1 MKPDREKPDEREC
14 EKAPDRRR
22 FLRGAGAAAAGLLGA
37 SAFQPARAQSA
48 APIAGFTREELRRD
62 MLAGVE
68 PDIKKDLDLRAK
80 ATEELP
86 RPANLRAPGM
96 LDARFPV
103 AYRTAVPEAMRLLTD
118 YFAAYNDRDLAAVAR
133 TLHFPYAT
141 FETMEPTVYMTP
153 EDFMRNPPPS
163 IHESADAA
171 SQLRPGTY
179 DVMDTLQLQTYNPVN
194 VGLELC
200 YTRYRG
206 DGYKLGINQG
216 IYAITNNDGKWRIQL
231 SSVIFTPTEYIGDKF
246 NDAAEAHLRQ
256 GRTGMAAFGD
266 HDYDLLQG
274 LGWGA
279 GQGNR
284 RTASKTAGI
293 SGSPGATTFFLSGWS
308 GKPMEPYNSKGRKSR
323 LAVSGFPNSA
333 AINAAAGTP
342 DEIAAYERGL
352 GKTNI
357 VRADGKP
364 GWFFEMAG
372 GAVGHYGYTKD
383 LAESRVLHAGPEKAH
398 AFGGYIR
405 YTSDHVFISETRSM
419 SVMVYDKRQGYWVNA
434 GSFGQSIRR
443 ERSNDA
449 FL

>member
-1 MKPDREKPDEREC
+1 MKQRSKTIE
-14 EKAPDRRR
+14 EKAGEASSRRG
-22 FLRGAGAAAAGLLGA
+22 FLRGTGAAAGLLGA
-37 SAFQPARAQSA
+37 AALTPAFGQSA
-48 APIAGFTREELRRD
+48 APVEGFTRDELRRD
-62 MLAGVE
+62 MMAGVE
-68 PDIKKDLDLRAK
+68 DDIKKDLQMRAG
-80 ATEELP
+80 AAEELP

-96 LDARFPV
+96 LDARFTV
-103 AYRTAVPEAMRLLTD
+103 SYKTAVPEAMKLLTD
-118 YFAAYNDRDLAAVAR
+118 YFAAYNDRDLKAVAQ

-141 FETMEPTVYMTP
+141 FETHEPTVYMTA
-153 EDFMRNPPPS
+153 EEFMRNPPPS
-163 IHESADAA
+163 IHESTAPA

-179 DVMDTLQLQTYNPVN
+179 DIMDTLQLQTYNPVN

-216 IYAITNNDGKWRIQL
+216 IYAVTNNDGKWGIQL

-284 RTASKTAGI
+284 RSAAKTASIT
-293 SGSPGATTFFLSGWS
+293 GSPGATTFFLSGWA

-323 LAVSGFPNSA
+323 LAVNGFPNAA
-333 AINAAAGTP
+333 AINAAQGTP
-342 DEIAAYERGL
+342 DEIARYERGL

-357 VRADGKP
+357 VTADGKP

-419 SVMVYDKRQGYWVNA
+419 SVMIFDKRNGYWVNA

-443 ERSNDA
+443 ERSNDPLA
-449 FL
+449 